1 MPSRSNMHSSFGSS
15 SLSCALRNSVYDREK
30 GLISKSDI
38 IIIIII
44 IIINHLALLCK
55 TGLNEKIN

>member
-15 SLSCALRNSVYDREK
+15 SLSCALRNSVYDCEK
-30 GLISKSDI
+30 GLISKSD